1 MLQRNAMSSAQ
12 VQTEG
17 EEVGVVMIG
26 RPAEGKTIHTLHIL
40 EEIAKNSP
48 DPKALEHILISR

>member
-1 MLQRNAMSSAQ
+1 MSSAQ